1 MINDA
6 GDGVNLE
13 IPVVVT
19 FRVTVGSVDCS
30 INDFVDEFK
39 LLLVLVP
46 GTLPLP
52 LPLPILLLLVKF
64 AGAAEVVVVG
74 VVVKVEE

>member
-13 IPVVVT
+13 IPVVT

-64 AGAAEVVVVG
+64 AGAAEVVVV
-74 VVVKVEE
+74 VKVEE